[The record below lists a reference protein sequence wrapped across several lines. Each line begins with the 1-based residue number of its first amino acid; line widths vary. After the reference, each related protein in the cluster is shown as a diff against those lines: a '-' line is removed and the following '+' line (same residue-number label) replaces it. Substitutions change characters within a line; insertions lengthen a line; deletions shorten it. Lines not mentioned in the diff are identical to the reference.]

1 MRIAI
6 VGPPNAGKSSL
17 LNLLAGHDAAIV
29 SPVAGTTRDL
39 VQVQLELGG
48 NKVRSLLVS
57 VHQLNQ
63 WVEVKTHPSLRLGW
77 LAGTLAGCRG
87 LACTRDLHTLP
98 AARGVTGLAWR
109 VRSLARH
116 ARFAAGH
123 PHRQRGPAP
132 DRLPH

>member
-48 NKVRSLLVS
+48 HKVRRASIVWLN
-57 VHQLNQ
+57 LNQ
-63 WVEVKTHPSLRLGW
+63 QGALPSQ
-77 LAGTLAGCRG
+77 G
-87 LACTRDLHTLP
+87 L
-98 AARGVTGLAWR
+98 
-109 VRSLARH
+109 
-116 ARFAAGH
+116 
-123 PHRQRGPAP
+123 
-132 DRLPH
+132 

>member
-48 NKVRSLLVS
+48 NKVRRAP
-57 VHQLNQ
+57 
-63 WVEVKTHPSLRLGW
+63 PSPTAW
-77 LAGTLAGCRG
+77 
-87 LACTRDLHTLP
+87 TLP
-98 AARGVTGLAWR
+98 EQLRDVPELPGLLAKQAPWR
-109 VRSLARH
+109 CCLAPRTW
-116 ARFAAGH
+116 FAVGTAHCPTAPREALPGPTAQVDASPQASRLPCTAGH
-123 PHRQRGPAP
+123 PH
-132 DRLPH
+132 